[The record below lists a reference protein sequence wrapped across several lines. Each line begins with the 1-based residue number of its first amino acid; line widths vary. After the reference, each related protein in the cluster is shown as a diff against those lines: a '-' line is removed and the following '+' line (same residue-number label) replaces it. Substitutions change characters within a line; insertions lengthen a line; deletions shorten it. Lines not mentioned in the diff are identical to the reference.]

1 MRQPPVHRRPV
12 ALWPT
17 VRAVLWSFL
26 GLRRR
31 SDFEHDVQQLNPI
44 AVLAT
49 GVVLTFV
56 FIAVLMAIVRWVVLS

>member
-1 MRQPPVHRRPV
+1 MTPPAHQRPV

-17 VRAVLWSFL
+17 VKAVLWSFL

-31 SDFEHDVQQLNPI
+31 ADFERDVQQLNPI

-49 GVVLTFV
+49 GVVMAFV
-56 FIAVLMAIVRWVVLS
+56 FIAVLMLIVRWVVSA